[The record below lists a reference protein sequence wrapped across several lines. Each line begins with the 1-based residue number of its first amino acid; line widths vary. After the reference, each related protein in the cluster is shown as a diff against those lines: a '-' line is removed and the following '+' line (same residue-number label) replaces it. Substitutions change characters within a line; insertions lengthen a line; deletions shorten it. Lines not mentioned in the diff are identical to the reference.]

1 MEAAMRTLAG
11 EYAFTVV
18 WSPFL
23 LRSGIPLDGHAKAPE
38 TATNKRVGTRL
49 KTVGDEV
56 GINFTGKCDRY
67 PNTLLAHALLEHLHE
82 TAPAVQDAMSERL
95 FHGYFTDGN
104 SGYPDRTNLVAMAA
118 EVDGVDAA
126 VVGAFLAQ
134 AEADGPETGALARVA
149 RKAAAAS
156 RSGISGVPFFRIN
169 GHDAFSGAQGEE
181 TFVRAFRAA
190 ASAAAPHSQQ

>member
-1 MEAAMRTLAG
+1 MRMVAD
-11 EYAFTVV
+11 EFAFSVV

-23 LRSGIPLDGHAKAPE
+23 LRSGIPIDGHPKAME

-49 KTVGDEV
+49 KSVGDAV

-82 TAPAVQDAMSERL
+82 TAPEAQDAMSERL

-104 SGYPDRTNLVAMAA
+104 SGYPDRANLVAMAA
-118 EVDGVDAA
+118 EVDGVDAVA
-126 VVGAFLAQ
+126 ADAFLAQ
-134 AEADGPETGALARVA
+134 AEADGPEAGALARVA

-169 GHDAFSGAQGEE
+169 GRDAFSGAQGEE
-181 TFVRAFRAA
+181 AFIRAFRAA
-190 ASAAAPHSQQ
+190 AAVAK